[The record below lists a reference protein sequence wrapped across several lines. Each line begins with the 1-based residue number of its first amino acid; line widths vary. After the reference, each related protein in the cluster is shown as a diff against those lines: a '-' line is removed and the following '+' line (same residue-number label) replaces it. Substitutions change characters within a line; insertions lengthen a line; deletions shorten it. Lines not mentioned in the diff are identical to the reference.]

1 MAWRVAGSIRIPLT
15 PSTHPL
21 IEGHAIMNQPLIE
34 WGPAHL
40 RDEDVAEVNDRPDD
54 N

>member
-1 MAWRVAGSIRIPLT
+1 
-15 PSTHPL
+15 
-21 IEGHAIMNQPLIE
+21 MNSVLE

-40 RDEDVAEVNDRPDD
+40 RDQTSALTADDPRDEGVERPDD

>member
-1 MAWRVAGSIRIPLT
+1 MEP
-15 PSTHPL
+15 
-21 IEGHAIMNQPLIE
+21 QPME

-40 RDEDVAEVNDRPDD
+40 RDEASPFEFDLSERPDD

>member
-1 MAWRVAGSIRIPLT
+1 MPPEVL
-15 PSTHPL
+15 
-21 IEGHAIMNQPLIE
+21 E

-40 RDEDVAEVNDRPDD
+40 RDEASDLDVEPLGTPDD

>member
-1 MAWRVAGSIRIPLT
+1 MDPQL
-15 PSTHPL
+15 
-21 IEGHAIMNQPLIE
+21 ME

-40 RDEDVAEVNDRPDD
+40 RDEATQHELELSDRPDD

>member
-1 MAWRVAGSIRIPLT
+1 MDP
-15 PSTHPL
+15 
-21 IEGHAIMNQPLIE
+21 QLIE

-40 RDEDVAEVNDRPDD
+40 RDEAMAIEVELDDRPDD

>member
-1 MAWRVAGSIRIPLT
+1 MESR
-15 PSTHPL
+15 
-21 IEGHAIMNQPLIE
+21 LIE

-40 RDEDVAEVNDRPDD
+40 HDDATQHEIELSDRPDD

>member
-1 MAWRVAGSIRIPLT
+1 MERRL
-15 PSTHPL
+15 L
-21 IEGHAIMNQPLIE
+21 E

-40 RDEDVAEVNDRPDD
+40 RDEAPEFDIEPTDRPDD

>member
-1 MAWRVAGSIRIPLT
+1 MYDMYP
-15 PSTHPL
+15 
-21 IEGHAIMNQPLIE
+21 E

-40 RDEDVAEVNDRPDD
+40 DDEHPSDPTSWTSPVQESLDLRDHGGERPDD

>member
-1 MAWRVAGSIRIPLT
+1 
-15 PSTHPL
+15 
-21 IEGHAIMNQPLIE
+21 MNQQKIE

-40 RDEDVAEVNDRPDD
+40 RDDAVPPAVEPSERPDD

>member
-1 MAWRVAGSIRIPLT
+1 MFQR
-15 PSTHPL
+15 STVMYEPTTT
-21 IEGHAIMNQPLIE
+21 IE

-40 RDEDVAEVNDRPDD
+40 RDEAEFDEIPED

>member
-1 MAWRVAGSIRIPLT
+1 MERL
-15 PSTHPL
+15 
-21 IEGHAIMNQPLIE
+21 ME

-40 RDEDVAEVNDRPDD
+40 RDEAPRLDIEPQGRPDD

>member
-1 MAWRVAGSIRIPLT
+1 MFSSSARPAQ
-15 PSTHPL
+15 
-21 IEGHAIMNQPLIE
+21 HAASPIE

-40 RDEDVAEVNDRPDD
+40 REDAAILDVEPTDRPDD

>member
-1 MAWRVAGSIRIPLT
+1 MDP
-15 PSTHPL
+15 
-21 IEGHAIMNQPLIE
+21 QLIE

-40 RDEDVAEVNDRPDD
+40 RDEAAVVDVEPFDRPDD

>member
-1 MAWRVAGSIRIPLT
+1 MPPEL
-15 PSTHPL
+15 L
-21 IEGHAIMNQPLIE
+21 E

-40 RDEDVAEVNDRPDD
+40 RDEAHENDATVMFEPDELPDD

>member
-1 MAWRVAGSIRIPLT
+1 MTRS
-15 PSTHPL
+15 STSGMP
-21 IEGHAIMNQPLIE
+21 IE

-40 RDEDVAEVNDRPDD
+40 RDEAIPHEIELTDRPDD

>member
-1 MAWRVAGSIRIPLT
+1 MDQHR
-15 PSTHPL
+15 
-21 IEGHAIMNQPLIE
+21 IE

-40 RDEDVAEVNDRPDD
+40 RDEAPALDIEPTDRPDD

>member
-1 MAWRVAGSIRIPLT
+1 
-15 PSTHPL
+15 
-21 IEGHAIMNQPLIE
+21 MNPQIIE

-40 RDEDVAEVNDRPDD
+40 REDATPIDIEPTDRPDD

>member
-1 MAWRVAGSIRIPLT
+1 
-15 PSTHPL
+15 
-21 IEGHAIMNQPLIE
+21 MNSVLE

-40 RDEDVAEVNDRPDD
+40 RVQQPSLTSDVPRDEGSERRDD

>member
-1 MAWRVAGSIRIPLT
+1 M
-15 PSTHPL
+15 
-21 IEGHAIMNQPLIE
+21 HALLE

-40 RDEDVAEVNDRPDD
+40 RDKRPGLTSDDLRDADSERPDD

>member
-1 MAWRVAGSIRIPLT
+1 MTRDSRSASL
-15 PSTHPL
+15 
-21 IEGHAIMNQPLIE
+21 ME

-40 RDEDVAEVNDRPDD
+40 RDEATPHEIELSDRPDD

>member
-1 MAWRVAGSIRIPLT
+1 MPPEL
-15 PSTHPL
+15 L
-21 IEGHAIMNQPLIE
+21 E

-40 RDEDVAEVNDRPDD
+40 RDEAHPVDVEPDDLPDD

>member
-1 MAWRVAGSIRIPLT
+1 MPPEL
-15 PSTHPL
+15 L
-21 IEGHAIMNQPLIE
+21 E

-40 RDEDVAEVNDRPDD
+40 RDEALPVDVEPTDRPDD

>member
-1 MAWRVAGSIRIPLT
+1 MFEPQIHATSPL
-15 PSTHPL
+15 
-21 IEGHAIMNQPLIE
+21 E

-40 RDEDVAEVNDRPDD
+40 RDDAQVPDIEPTDRPDD

>member
-1 MAWRVAGSIRIPLT
+1 MPTQLT
-15 PSTHPL
+15 
-21 IEGHAIMNQPLIE
+21 E

-40 RDEDVAEVNDRPDD
+40 RAEEPEPVVEASERPDD

>member
-1 MAWRVAGSIRIPLT
+1 MEHQL
-15 PSTHPL
+15 
-21 IEGHAIMNQPLIE
+21 ME

-40 RDEDVAEVNDRPDD
+40 RDEASTPEIELSERPDD

>member
-1 MAWRVAGSIRIPLT
+1 MFQTQTSP
-15 PSTHPL
+15 THTSRF
-21 IEGHAIMNQPLIE
+21 GGGRIE

-40 RDEDVAEVNDRPDD
+40 REDAVALDVEPTDRPDD

>member
-1 MAWRVAGSIRIPLT
+1 MSPNNNHQT
-15 PSTHPL
+15 P
-21 IEGHAIMNQPLIE
+21 IE

-40 RDEDVAEVNDRPDD
+40 RDECEEWPVAPED

>member
-1 MAWRVAGSIRIPLT
+1 MPPEL
-15 PSTHPL
+15 L
-21 IEGHAIMNQPLIE
+21 E

-40 RDEDVAEVNDRPDD
+40 RDEAQPLDAEPTDRPDD

>member
-1 MAWRVAGSIRIPLT
+1 MN
-15 PSTHPL
+15 STL
-21 IEGHAIMNQPLIE
+21 FE

-40 RDEDVAEVNDRPDD
+40 RDDAISTELELVERPDD

>member
-1 MAWRVAGSIRIPLT
+1 MD
-15 PSTHPL
+15 
-21 IEGHAIMNQPLIE
+21 QQLIE

-40 RDEDVAEVNDRPDD
+40 RDEAPSLDFDLADRPDD

>member
-1 MAWRVAGSIRIPLT
+1 MISVL
-15 PSTHPL
+15 
-21 IEGHAIMNQPLIE
+21 E

-40 RDEDVAEVNDRPDD
+40 RDQQPTLMPDDPRDADSERPDD

>member
-1 MAWRVAGSIRIPLT
+1 MPTQLT
-15 PSTHPL
+15 
-21 IEGHAIMNQPLIE
+21 E

-40 RDEDVAEVNDRPDD
+40 RDETPTPDVEPTDRPDD

>member
-1 MAWRVAGSIRIPLT
+1 
-15 PSTHPL
+15 
-21 IEGHAIMNQPLIE
+21 MNSVLE

-40 RDEDVAEVNDRPDD
+40 RVEQPSLMPDDLRDDGGERPDD

>member
-1 MAWRVAGSIRIPLT
+1 MPPEL
-15 PSTHPL
+15 L
-21 IEGHAIMNQPLIE
+21 E

-40 RDEDVAEVNDRPDD
+40 RDEAQEDHASPVDEPTDRPDD

>member
-1 MAWRVAGSIRIPLT
+1 MMEPQ
-15 PSTHPL
+15 
-21 IEGHAIMNQPLIE
+21 ME

-40 RDEDVAEVNDRPDD
+40 RDEAPQLDVELTERPDD